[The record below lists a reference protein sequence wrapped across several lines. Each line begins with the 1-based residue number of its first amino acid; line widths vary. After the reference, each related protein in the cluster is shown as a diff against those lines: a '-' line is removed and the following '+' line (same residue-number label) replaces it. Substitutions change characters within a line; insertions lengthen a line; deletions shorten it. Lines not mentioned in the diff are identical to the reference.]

1 MTPSEGRELVADWR
15 KSGLGPSE
23 FCRNRGVTVNR
34 LSYWRGKVQEVDF
47 VELVVSET
55 PRDDEARS
63 ASEGIE
69 VMVGDVFVR
78 FPDRPGMAEEILAAL
93 GRGSS

>member
-1 MTPSEGRELVADWR
+1 
-15 KSGLGPSE
+15 
-23 FCRNRGVTVNR
+23 
-34 LSYWRGKVQEVDF
+34 VQEVDF